1 MRTSR
6 LCLLSAFLAWPS
18 LPLASSAA
26 TVSLESQADAEIRE
40 QAPGLVIAGATMVA
54 GGLGDFVGNE
64 TRRAL
69 LRFDLAVIPAAAV
82 VRQADLRL
90 EVVRVPQNAGQSP
103 FELHRVLAPWDEGAV
118 SWLSRLTGIDWQQP
132 GGLGEADVVPQVSA
146 TAAAASPG
154 AATFASTPRL
164 VADVQAWVQTPA
176 SNHGWLLRAQ
186 SESTLRTARHFATR
200 EAVAGDSRPRLTI
213 TYTLPPRIEDV
224 RLEGSELVGSFLA
237 LPGETYR
244 LRRRASLSGDPWQEI
259 GTYGPFPGDTRVSLR
274 EPVLPA
280 QAGQFFQLTVD

>member
-40 QAPGLVIAGATMVA
+40 LASGLVVAGATMVA

-69 LRFDLAVIPAAAV
+69 FRFDLEVIPAAAV
-82 VRQADLRL
+82 VRRAELRL

-103 FELHRVLAPWDEGAV
+103 FELHRVRAPWDEGAV
-118 SWLSRLTGIDWQQP
+118 SWSSRQTGIDWQQP
-132 GGLGEADVVPQVSA
+132 GGLGEADVVAESSA
-146 TAAAASPG
+146 TADAASPG
-154 AATFASTPRL
+154 AAAFASTSRL
-164 VADVQAWVQTPA
+164 VADVQAWLQTPA

-213 TYTLPPRIEDV
+213 TYTLPPRIEEV
-224 RLEGSELVGSFLA
+224 RLEGAELVGSFRA

-244 LRRRASLSGDPWQEI
+244 LLRRSSLGSDLWQEI
-259 GTYGPFPGDTRVSLR
+259 RAYGPFLEDTRVSLR

-280 QAGQFFQLTVD
+280 QPGQFFQLTVD